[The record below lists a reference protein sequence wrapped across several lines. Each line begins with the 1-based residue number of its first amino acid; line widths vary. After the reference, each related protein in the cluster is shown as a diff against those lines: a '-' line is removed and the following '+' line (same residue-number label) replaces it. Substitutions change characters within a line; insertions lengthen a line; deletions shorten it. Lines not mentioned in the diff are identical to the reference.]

1 MVVQGS
7 DQADCRHPSFEVS
20 APRLPALKLY
30 HMCYYLCMTTY
41 DEDYVSLCD
50 RCGDTVGTETLV
62 FLGPNGICEICWD
75 DM

>member
-20 APRLPALKLY
+20 APRLPAPKLY
-30 HMCYYLCMTTY
+30 HMCYALRMKNY
-41 DEDYVSLCD
+41 DEDDLSECT
-50 RCGDTVGTETLV
+50 RCEEMVGTETLV
-62 FLGPNGICEICWD
+62 KLGPDGFCEICWD